1 MRIDNEYIKNHP
13 AEKPPTG
20 EFATTSYDDYD
31 ELRNALIDIIPEFTM
46 KLKVEFN
53 DGYALADSRYFSYY
67 DGDMLLLPGYDGECV
82 IKAILQK
89 KKKQKE
95 NKRDS
100 GRTSECSEIIRKVI
114 DCESGR

>member
-46 KLKVEFN
+46 KLKVDPRTNRLEFSTDIN
-53 DGYALADSRYFSYY
+53 SVFDIAWLTLAR
-67 DGDMLLLPGYDGECV
+67 ML
-82 IKAILQK
+82 
-89 KKKQKE
+89 
-95 NKRDS
+95 
-100 GRTSECSEIIRKVI
+100 SEAPDHRRLK
-114 DCESGR
+114 